1 MSEFNDSIF
10 KIVGIIIIG
19 AFLIFIAFKFLKLQ
33 MTVMEGF
40 AVTTN
45 TSTAKTSSNPLN
57 VVNAA
62 GSVGKFSN
70 SLAEHVIKLQDTF
83 LIKQYRKDYEN
94 LIINSDEYVNYL
106 ALQTLLNI
114 KPDDTTES
122 KAANVKL
129 FETMN
134 ALSASK
140 ATLNSLMKF
149 VDSV

>member
-1 MSEFNDSIF
+1 MSDFNDSIF

-19 AFLIFIAFKFLKLQ
+19 GFLIFIAFKSLNLQ
-33 MTVMEGF
+33 MSVMEGF
-40 AVTTN
+40 AVTTPTTDSK
-45 TSTAKTSSNPLN
+45 TSTPLN
-57 VVNAA
+57 INNAA

-70 SLAEHVIKLQDTF
+70 TLAEHVIKLQDTF

-94 LIINSDEYVNYL
+94 LIINADEYVSYL
-106 ALQTLLNI
+106 TLQTLLNI
-114 KPDDTTES
+114 KPDDTIES
-122 KAANVKL
+122 KAANVKS

-134 ALSASK
+134 TLSASK

>member
-19 AFLIFIAFKFLKLQ
+19 GFLIFIAFKSLNLQ
-33 MTVMEGF
+33 MKVMEGF
-40 AVTTN
+40 AVTSPTTDSK
-45 TSTAKTSSNPLN
+45 TSTPLN
-57 VVNAA
+57 INNAA

-70 SLAEHVIKLQDTF
+70 TLAEHVIKLQDTF

-94 LIINSDEYVNYL
+94 LIINADEYVSYL
-106 ALQTLLNI
+106 TLQTLLNI
-114 KPDDTTES
+114 KPDVTVES
-122 KAANVKL
+122 KAANVKS

-134 ALSASK
+134 TLSASK

>member
-19 AFLIFIAFKFLKLQ
+19 GFLIFIAFKSLNLQ
-33 MTVMEGF
+33 MKVMEGF
-40 AVTTN
+40 AVTTPDD
-45 TSTAKTSSNPLN
+45 SKTQPTPLS
-57 VVNAA
+57 VTNAA

-70 SLAEHVIKLQDTF
+70 LIAEYVIKLQDTF
-83 LIKQYRKDYEN
+83 LIKQYRKDYEH
-94 LIINSDEYVNYL
+94 LIINSDEYVSYL
-106 ALQTLLNI
+106 MLQTLLNV
-114 KPDDTTES
+114 KPDDTDDS

-134 ALSASK
+134 TLSASK

>member
-19 AFLIFIAFKFLKLQ
+19 GFLIFIAFKSLNLQ
-33 MTVMEGF
+33 MKVMEGF
-40 AVTTN
+40 AVTTPTTDSK
-45 TSTAKTSSNPLN
+45 TSTPLN
-57 VVNAA
+57 INNAA

-70 SLAEHVIKLQDTF
+70 TLAEHVIKLQDTF

-94 LIINSDEYVNYL
+94 LIINADEYVSYL
-106 ALQTLLNI
+106 TLQTLLNI
-114 KPDDTTES
+114 KPDDTVES
-122 KAANVKL
+122 KAANVKS

-134 ALSASK
+134 TLSASK

>member
-1 MSEFNDSIF
+1 M
-10 KIVGIIIIG
+10 
-19 AFLIFIAFKFLKLQ
+19 
-33 MTVMEGF
+33 
-40 AVTTN
+40 VT
-45 TSTAKTSSNPLN
+45 PLN
-57 VVNAA
+57 ISNAA

-70 SLAEHVIKLQDTF
+70 TVAEHVIKLQDTF

-94 LIINSDEYVNYL
+94 LIINSDEYVSYL
-106 ALQTLLNI
+106 MLQTLLNI

-134 ALSASK
+134 SLNASK

>member
-10 KIVGIIIIG
+10 KIVGIIVIG
-19 AFLIFIAFKFLKLQ
+19 GFLIFIAFKSLNLQ
-33 MTVMEGF
+33 MKIMEGF
-40 AVTTN
+40 AVTT
-45 TSTAKTSSNPLN
+45 STDTKPATPLN
-57 VVNAA
+57 IVNAA
-62 GSVGKFSN
+62 GSVGNFSN
-70 SLAEHVIKLQDTF
+70 KVAEHVIKLQDTF

-94 LIINSDEYVNYL
+94 LIINSDEYVSYL
-106 ALQTLLNI
+106 MLQTLLNI

-134 ALSASK
+134 TLNTSK
-140 ATLNSLMKF
+140 ATLNALMKF

>member
-19 AFLIFIAFKFLKLQ
+19 GFLIYIAFKSLNLQ
-33 MTVMEGF
+33 IKVMEGF
-40 AVTTN
+40 AVTTP
-45 TSTAKTSSNPLN
+45 TSDSKVSTPLN
-57 VVNAA
+57 ITNAA

-70 SLAEHVIKLQDTF
+70 TVAEHVIKLQDTF

-94 LIINSDEYVNYL
+94 LIINTDEYVSYL
-106 ALQTLLNI
+106 MLQTLLNI

-134 ALSASK
+134 SLNASK

>member
-19 AFLIFIAFKFLKLQ
+19 GFLIFIAFKSLNLQ

-40 AVTTN
+40 AVTSPTKD
-45 TSTAKTSSNPLN
+45 TKVSTPLSIS
-57 VVNAA
+57 NAA

-70 SLAEHVIKLQDTF
+70 TVAEHVIKLQDTF
-83 LIKQYRKDYEN
+83 LVKQYRKDYEN
-94 LIINSDEYVNYL
+94 LIINSDEYVSYL
-106 ALQTLLNI
+106 MLQTLLNL

-122 KAANVKL
+122 KASNVKL

-134 ALSASK
+134 ILSASK
-140 ATLNSLMKF
+140 PTLNSLMKF

>member
-19 AFLIFIAFKFLKLQ
+19 GFLIFIAFKSLNLQ
-33 MTVMEGF
+33 MKVMEGF
-40 AVTTN
+40 AVTSPN
-45 TSTAKTSSNPLN
+45 TDSKKSTPLN
-57 VVNAA
+57 INNAA

-70 SLAEHVIKLQDTF
+70 TLAEHVIKLQDTF

-94 LIINSDEYVNYL
+94 LIINADEYVSYL
-106 ALQTLLNI
+106 TLQTLLNI
-114 KPDDTTES
+114 KPDDTVES
-122 KAANVKL
+122 KAANVKS

-134 ALSASK
+134 TLSASK

>member
-19 AFLIFIAFKFLKLQ
+19 GFLIFIAFKSLNLQ
-33 MTVMEGF
+33 MKVMEGF
-40 AVTTN
+40 AVTTPDD
-45 TSTAKTSSNPLN
+45 SKTPPTPLS
-57 VVNAA
+57 VTNAA

-70 SLAEHVIKLQDTF
+70 SIAEYVIKLQDTF
-83 LIKQYRKDYEN
+83 LIKQYRKDYEH
-94 LIINSDEYVNYL
+94 LIINSDEYVSYL
-106 ALQTLLNI
+106 MLQTLLNV
-114 KPDDTTES
+114 KPDDTDDS

-134 ALSASK
+134 TLSASK

>member
-1 MSEFNDSIF
+1 MNIS
-10 KIVGIIIIG
+10 
-19 AFLIFIAFKFLKLQ
+19 
-33 MTVMEGF
+33 
-40 AVTTN
+40 
-45 TSTAKTSSNPLN
+45 
-57 VVNAA
+57 NAA

-70 SLAEHVIKLQDTF
+70 TVAEHVIKLQDTF

-94 LIINSDEYVNYL
+94 LIINSEEYVSYL
-106 ALQTLLNI
+106 MLQTLLNI

-122 KAANVKL
+122 KATNVKL

-134 ALSASK
+134 SLNASK

>member
-10 KIVGIIIIG
+10 KIVGIIIVG
-19 AFLIFIAFKFLKLQ
+19 GFLIFIAFKSLNLQ
-33 MTVMEGF
+33 MKVMEGF
-40 AVTTN
+40 AVTSSTTDSK
-45 TSTAKTSSNPLN
+45 TSTPLN
-57 VVNAA
+57 ISNAA

-70 SLAEHVIKLQDTF
+70 TVAEHVIKLQDTF

-94 LIINSDEYVNYL
+94 LIINSDEYVSYL
-106 ALQTLLNI
+106 MLQTLLNI

-134 ALSASK
+134 SLNASK

>member
-19 AFLIFIAFKFLKLQ
+19 GFLIFIAFKSLNLQ

-40 AVTTN
+40 AVTTSTTDSK
-45 TSTAKTSSNPLN
+45 TSTPLN
-57 VVNAA
+57 INDAA

-70 SLAEHVIKLQDTF
+70 TVAEHVIKLQDTF

-94 LIINSDEYVNYL
+94 LIINSDEYVSYL
-106 ALQTLLNI
+106 MLQTLLNI

-122 KAANVKL
+122 KASNVKL

-134 ALSASK
+134 SLSASK

>member
-19 AFLIFIAFKFLKLQ
+19 GFLIFIAFKSLNLQ
-33 MTVMEGF
+33 MTIMEGF
-40 AVTTN
+40 AVTSPTKD
-45 TSTAKTSSNPLN
+45 TKVSTPLSIS
-57 VVNAA
+57 NAA

-70 SLAEHVIKLQDTF
+70 TVAEHVIKLQDTF
-83 LIKQYRKDYEN
+83 LVKQYRKDYEN
-94 LIINSDEYVNYL
+94 LIINSDEYVSYL
-106 ALQTLLNI
+106 MLQTLLNL

-122 KAANVKL
+122 KASNVKL

-134 ALSASK
+134 ILSASK
-140 ATLNSLMKF
+140 PTLNSLMKF

>member
-19 AFLIFIAFKFLKLQ
+19 GFLLFIAFKSLNLQ
-33 MTVMEGF
+33 MKVMEGF
-40 AVTTN
+40 AVTTPTTDSK
-45 TSTAKTSSNPLN
+45 TSTPLN
-57 VVNAA
+57 ITNSA

-70 SLAEHVIKLQDTF
+70 TVAEHVIKLQDTF
-83 LIKQYRKDYEN
+83 LIKKYRKDYEN
-94 LIINSDEYVNYL
+94 LIINSDEYVSYL
-106 ALQTLLNI
+106 MLQTLLNL
-114 KPDDTTES
+114 KPDDTVES

-134 ALSASK
+134 SLNASK